1 MFTGLIDA
9 VGTLASRSPLEAGWR
24 FEVSCPYAA
33 DVQVGESLAVN
44 GVCLTA
50 AGLEPERIVVD
61 VSPETLQVTT
71 LGELSPGDP
80 VNLERAM
87 RLDGRMGGHLV
98 QGHVDG
104 TGRIHAIR
112 PMGECYWV
120 SVTYPPALGI
130 YFVPRGSVTVDGI
143 SLTVAELG
151 EELFGVQIVPH
162 TWTHTT
168 LGVRRPGDSVNLE
181 TDLVGKYVVNALRA
195 YQR

>member
-120 SVTYPPALGI
+120 SVRYPPALGI

-181 TDLVGKYVVNALRA
+181 TDLIGKYVVNALRA

>member
-50 AGLEPERIVVD
+50 AGLEPDRIVVD

-104 TGRIHAIR
+104 TGRIRAIR

-181 TDLVGKYVVNALRA
+181 TDLIGKYVVNALRA

>member
-1 MFTGLIDA
+1 MFTGLVDA
-9 VGTLASRSPLEAGWR
+9 VGTLASRRPLEAGWR
-24 FEVSCPYAA
+24 FEVRCPYAA

-50 AGLEPERIVVD
+50 AGLEPDRIVVD

-104 TGRIHAIR
+104 TGRIHTIR

-120 SVTYPPALGI
+120 SVAYPPALGI

-181 TDLVGKYVVNALRA
+181 TDLIGKYVVNALRA

>member
-50 AGLEPERIVVD
+50 AGLEPDRIVLD

-181 TDLVGKYVVNALRA
+181 TDLIGKYVVNALRA